1 MKIELD
7 HLKKSNEFLNT
18 LLDHITSLIFI
29 LDQDFKIQCINGA
42 VEQFFEKGVKD
53 LTNQIFGNAIDCSYA
68 VEESKKCQH
77 TSHCN
82 LCEFSEGLVK
92 VLNHKV
98 PTIKQTVNRSLYIG
112 NQKVDKTFVFTT
124 QHITYQNENMIM
136 VAVDDVT
143 EIEKQKQE
151 LEKVI
156 TLKNKLLGTVTH
168 DLRNPINA
176 IQNVS
181 WFLLDESEYMAEEHR
196 LFLKDIYEVSD
207 YMSRLVDDL
216 LDLSRI
222 ESGKLELN
230 LRSDDYIHTVR
241 ESISINK
248 PLAVKK
254 GIELQAELPDESL
267 MLSYDRNKVTQV
279 INNLI
284 SNAIKFSHPKTKILI
299 RVDSQEKNVVTS
311 IIDEGQGIPEKEIHQ
326 VFSEFSKL
334 SIKPTGDE
342 KSTGLG
348 LAIAKRIVEG
358 HHGDIWV
365 NSKVGKGS
373 AFCFRL
379 PMQNEDSDFKTLSLT
394 K

>member
-7 HLKKSNEFLNT
+7 HLKESNEFLNL

-29 LDQDFKIQCINGA
+29 LDKNFQVQCINGA
-42 VEQFFEKGVKD
+42 VEKFFDKEVKD
-53 LTNQIFGNAIDCSYA
+53 LTNQIFGNAINCSYA
-68 VEESKKCQH
+68 VEERKRCQH
-77 TSHCN
+77 TSHCS
-82 LCEFSEGLVK
+82 LCAFSEGLGK
-92 VLNHKV
+92 VINQKV
-98 PTIKQTVNRSLYIG
+98 PTIKQTVHRSLYVG

-124 QHITYQNENMIM
+124 QHIIYQNENMIM

-143 EIEKQKQE
+143 EIEEQKQE

-156 TLKNKLLGTVTH
+156 VLKNKLLGTVTH

-181 WFLLDESEYMAEEHR
+181 WFLMDESENMTEEHR

-222 ESGKLELN
+222 ESGNLELN
-230 LRSDDYIHTVR
+230 LRFSDYIHTLR
-241 ESISINK
+241 ESITINK

-254 GIELQAELPDESL
+254 GIELKMELPEDII
-267 MLSYDRNKVTQV
+267 MLTFDRNKMTQV

-284 SNAIKFSHPKTKILI
+284 SNAIKFSHSKTEIMI
-299 RVDSQEKNVVTS
+299 RVRDEKDHVLTS
-311 IIDEGQGIPEKEIHQ
+311 VIDEGQGIPENEVHQ

-334 SIKPTGDE
+334 STKPTGDE

-358 HHGDIWV
+358 HQGSIGVH
-365 NSKVGKGS
+365 SKAGKGS
-373 AFCFRL
+373 EFYFCL
-379 PMQNEDSDFKTLSLT
+379 PK